1 MKKKYL
7 IALPCFPKDKGFC
20 HQTVLVSAVDEQD
33 AISLAMHLKPKHNIG
48 DVKEVDY

>member
-7 IALPCFPKDKGFC
+7 IALPAFPKEKGFC

-33 AISLAMHLKPKHNIG
+33 AISLAIHLKGRRNIG
-48 DVKEVDY
+48 DVKEVFY